1 MIRKTLA
8 ASCAVLLMAGCNAAR
23 QQASPLP
30 PVAPPQTYVEPEQ
43 AAANPGSMFNDAEAD
58 LMFSDSRA
66 RRVGDI
72 VLVKIVENAKAKN
85 KADTTSERDSTNNYT
100 VGAYFGQDSASI
112 NPMNPVGAF
121 GGKVGTNAL
130 LQTGS
135 KSKFDG
141 KGETKRENTVTATI
155 AARVVR
161 VMPGGLL
168 QVEGA
173 RETRVNDETQYIV
186 LSGLVRSRDVAS
198 DNSVMSTQLADS
210 RIAYYGKGVLAD
222 KQRPGWFSR
231 LMDNLWPF

>member
-8 ASCAVLLMAGCNAAR
+8 AGCAVLTLAGCNAAR

-30 PVAPPQTYVEPEQ
+30 PIGPTQTITEPEQ

-58 LMFSDSRA
+58 LLFSDSRA

-72 VLVKIVENAKAKN
+72 VLIKVVENAKGKN
-85 KADTTSERDSTNNYT
+85 KADTTAERDSTNNYG
-100 VGAYFGQDSASI
+100 VGAFFGQDNASI
-112 NPMNPVGAF
+112 NPFNPT
-121 GGKVGTNAL
+121 GGLGGRTGTSAL
-130 LQTGS
+130 FQTNSNS
-135 KSKFDG
+135 KLDG

-161 VMPGGLL
+161 SLPGGLL

-173 RETRVNDETQYIV
+173 RETRINEETQYIV
-186 LSGLVRSRDVAS
+186 VSGLVRTRDVAS
-198 DNSVMSTQLADS
+198 DNSVLSSQMADS

-222 KQRPGWFSR
+222 KQRSGWFTR
-231 LMDNLWPF
+231 LMDNFWPF